1 MGVLQHDRRYHDVL
15 QHAVVLHGSLQR
27 ASLSRPQE
35 VVSAMVQ
42 QIENLQDR
50 VRTAEQTCTQMCAG
64 LSRIVHIAEP
74 LCIAEQTCTQMCA
87 GLSSIVGIAEPLC
100 ALQPPDTESLDEP
113 VDDDYMSPTADAAA
127 PTAAAAVSGR

>member
-1 MGVLQHDRRYHDVL
+1 
-15 QHAVVLHGSLQR
+15 
-27 ASLSRPQE
+27 
-35 VVSAMVQ
+35 MVK

-50 VRTAEQTCTQMCAG
+50 VRIAEQTCTQMCAG
-64 LSRIVHIAEP
+64 LSSIVRIAEP